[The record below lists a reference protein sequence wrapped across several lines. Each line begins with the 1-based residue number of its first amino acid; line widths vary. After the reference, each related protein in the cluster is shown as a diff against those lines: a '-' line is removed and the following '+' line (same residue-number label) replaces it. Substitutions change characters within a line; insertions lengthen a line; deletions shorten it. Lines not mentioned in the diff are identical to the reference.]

1 MSNLIKEAIADA
13 KAMREMAV
21 AQAKA
26 ALEEAFEPQIHS
38 VITKKIQ
45 SEMDGVEEDVELEED
60 LEETVELQSGHEK
73 AQENSGLTEEDESS
87 EEDESLEEVADT
99 SDIGQG
105 DNKEPSKASSDDS
118 TQDPGGEV
126 DLQSGHE
133 DAKENSGLTENEDL
147 DEDFDLDS
155 VISELEDEAEDYE
168 EEELEYE
175 EPEVEDELGESDI
188 YEDGEEDDDEE
199 LDIEVEPEVEDEV
212 DVEPE
217 AEEEFDV
224 EPEAE
229 VEDEE
234 DEDEELDLEG
244 LVDEAE
250 QDYAGRISS
259 LEAQVSSLMG
269 KLGEAI
275 KVVKYQKGKLNEVNI
290 LNAKLLF
297 TNKVFRGFNLD
308 TKAKVKVI
316 ENFDRAKNVR
326 EVKLIYAT
334 LMENLAVGEK
344 KENKRTQRLVE
355 GASSV
360 VNSTN
365 SEKKTEPIVD
375 ENNEVK
381 SRIHKL
387 MGMKK

>member
-45 SEMDGVEEDVELEED
+45 SEMDGVDDEDIEDEED

-73 AQENSGLTEEDESS
+73 AQENSGLTEDEDED
-87 EEDESLEEVADT
+87 EDEDDESLEENADT

-105 DNKEPSKASSDDS
+105 DNKEASKTSSEE
-118 TQDPGGEV
+118 TTEDPDGEV

-133 DAKENSGLTENEDL
+133 DAKENSGLTE

-168 EEELEYE
+168 EEEMDSE
-175 EPEVEDELGESDI
+175 EPEVGDELGEVD
-188 YEDGEEDDDEE
+188 EFENDDEDDEE
-199 LDIEVEPEVEDEV
+199 LDIEVEPEAEVEPEV

-217 AEEEFDV
+217 VEV

-229 VEDEE
+229 MDFEDEE

-250 QDYAGRISS
+250 QDYAGRISN
-259 LEAQVSSLMG
+259 LEAQVASLTG

-316 ENFDRAKNVR
+316 ENFDRANTVR
-326 EVKLIYAT
+326 EVKLIFAT

-344 KENKRTQRLVE
+344 KENKRVQRLVE
-355 GASSV
+355 GASQV
-360 VNSTN
+360 VRSTN
-365 SEKKTEPIVD
+365 SEKKDEPIVD

-381 SRIHKL
+381 ARIHKL

>member
-45 SEMDGVEEDVELEED
+45 SEMDDVDVEDDEEELEEDVELGTDSDHEE
-60 LEETVELQSGHEK
+60 
-73 AQENSGLTEEDESS
+73 AQENSGLTEVEDS
-87 EEDESLEEVADT
+87 

-105 DNKEPSKASSDDS
+105 DNKEPSKASSEE
-118 TQDPGGEV
+118 TTEDPGGEV

-133 DAKENSGLTENEDL
+133 DAKENSGLTENDDL
-147 DEDFDLDS
+147 DEDFDLNS
-155 VISELEDEAEDYE
+155 VISELEDEAEIED
-168 EEELEYE
+168 EYE
-175 EPEVEDELGESDI
+175 
-188 YEDGEEDDDEE
+188 DEE
-199 LDIEVEPEVEDEV
+199 EVEPEMEMEAGVFETEDEDEDDELDI

-217 AEEEFDV
+217 AEMEPEMDAEPEVEAEPEMDFEV
-224 EPEAE
+224 EPEGE
-229 VEDEE
+229 VEDDEE
-234 DEDEELDLEG
+234 EELDLEG

-250 QDYAGRISS
+250 QDYAGRISN
-259 LEAQVSSLMG
+259 LEAQVASLSG

-275 KVVKYQKGKLNEVNI
+275 KVVKKQKQTINEVNI

-308 TKAKVKVI
+308 NKAKVKVI

-326 EVKLIYAT
+326 EVKLIFAT
-334 LMENLAVGEK
+334 LMENLAIGEK

-355 GASSV
+355 GASQV
-360 VNSTN
+360 IQTTN
-365 SEKKTEPIVD
+365 SEKKVD
-375 ENNEVK
+375 ETIVNEDNEVK
-381 SRIHKL
+381 ARIHKL
-387 MGMKK
+387 MGHKK